1 MKYVSKKKRSCKISE
16 RIGAFKKKIKYFFSL
31 INSFLSAL
39 DEEEEEEE
47 VVVVVEMSRNVSASV
62 VYVGRRK
69 PSRILSAM
77 ESSDR

>member
-1 MKYVSKKKRSCKISE
+1 MSNKKKAAKYRKESGLSTN
-16 RIGAFKKKIKYFFSL
+16 KIKYFFSL

-39 DEEEEEEE
+39 DEEEEEEEEE

>member
-39 DEEEEEEE
+39 DEEEEEE
-47 VVVVVEMSRNVSASV
+47 VVVEMSRNVSASV

>member
-31 INSFLSAL
+31 INSLLSAL
-39 DEEEEEEE
+39 DEEEEEE
-47 VVVVVEMSRNVSASV
+47 VVVEMSRNVSASV